1 MALVAYVEFQQ
12 LRRRYNMALW
22 RRATFKGSK
31 VWVEVEPDGKLIEKD
46 RRVTIRY
53 AKKGGARLYRASIDR
68 VDGGTESDLVEME
81 PGTPPPDGPATSGSS
96 SRRSPRAAALKP
108 PPAGA
113 VIAYTD
119 GACIG
124 NPGPAGSGAL
134 VQLPDGRCGQ
144 ASRSLGLATNNVGE
158 LDAIG
163 LALDLMEEAGVEEG
177 ETVVIYSDSNYAR
190 GVLTL
195 GWKAKANRTLILELR
210 ERLASWT
217 ALEIRW
223 VPGHE
228 GVDGN
233 EQADGLAGEG
243 AQGITKT
250 KWD

>member
-1 MALVAYVEFQQ
+1 MS
-12 LRRRYNMALW
+12 LW
-22 RRATFKGSK
+22 QRATFKGSK
-31 VWVEVEPDGKLIEKD
+31 IWAEADPSGKLIEKD
-46 RRVTIRY
+46 DRVNIRY
-53 AKKGGARLYRASIDR
+53 AKKAGARLYRASIDR
-68 VDGGTESDLVEME
+68 VGLLPNSDLVDMP
-81 PGTPPPDGPATSGSS
+81 PGTPSPEGPATSKSS
-96 SRRSPRAAALKP
+96 SRRSPRAATLKP

-119 GACIG
+119 GACSG

-134 VQLPDGRCGQ
+134 VQLPDGRCGH
-144 ASRSLGLATNNVGE
+144 ASRSLGMGTNNVGE

-163 LALDLMEEAGVEEG
+163 LALDLMEEAGVDEG
-177 ETVVIYSDSNYAR
+177 KTVVIYSDSNYAR

-195 GWKAKANRTLILELR
+195 GWKAKANRPLILELR
-210 ERLASWT
+210 ERLALWA

-233 EQADGLAGEG
+233 ERADALAGDG

-250 KWD
+250 EWD